1 MIKILGLGE
10 SRLSF
15 KLSNPFPGAML
26 VSPPIHSL
34 SWIFQGF
41 VPSSY
46 LVFLSGFP
54 TLEASPLWSPF
65 WLQLCMTYSF
75 AWSPV
80 FYYACRIRGISLI
93 LFIPPP
99 IIWGMRWM
107 IGNPTIPPSLEGQR
121 TLFLLA
127 EQCGYPLKCLR
138 SCHSST
144 SLSLASFLPS
154 LL

>member
-1 MIKILGLGE
+1 MIKILGLAE

-99 IIWGMRWM
+99 YNLGDEMDDWK
-107 IGNPTIPPSLEGQR
+107 PH
-121 TLFLLA
+121 
-127 EQCGYPLKCLR
+127 
-138 SCHSST
+138 HSSQAGGT
-144 SLSLASFLPS
+144 KGRYSSWRSNVSIP
-154 LL
+154 